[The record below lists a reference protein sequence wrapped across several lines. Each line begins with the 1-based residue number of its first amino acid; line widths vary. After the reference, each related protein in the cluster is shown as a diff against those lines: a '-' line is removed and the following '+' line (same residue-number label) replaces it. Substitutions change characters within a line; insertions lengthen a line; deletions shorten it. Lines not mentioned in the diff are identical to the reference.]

1 MRVRGR
7 VCVAGYYALINVLPL
22 SLVPSPPSAW
32 RSGTP
37 AGPALL
43 CCLLRDRVRLPLR
56 ERVRVSEDAAGR
68 AVAVSCPPIST
79 TTAAP
84 SVEVVEEAMLCVSCD
99 GLAVVVHERKVRVR
113 VRGVMCQTSGHFF
126 FRSRFYFGLLVEI
139 LLTVCHYC

>member
-1 MRVRGR
+1 MRLTG
-7 VCVAGYYALINVLPL
+7 VLPL

-84 SVEVVEEAMLCVSCD
+84 SVEVVEEAMLCVSCGD
-99 GLAVVVHERKVRVR
+99 GLAVVVHERCACVFVVSCAKQVD
-113 VRGVMCQTSGHFF
+113 TFF
-126 FRSRFYFGLLVEI
+126 FRSFFHFGLLVEI
-139 LLTVCHYC
+139 CAHGC

>member
-1 MRVRGR
+1 MRFME
-7 VCVAGYYALINVLPL
+7 VLPL

-68 AVAVSCPPIST
+68 AVAVPCPPIST

-84 SVEVVEEAMLCVSCD
+84 SVEVVEEAMLCVSC
-99 GLAVVVHERKVRVR
+99 E
-113 VRGVMCQTSGHFF
+113 
-126 FRSRFYFGLLVEI
+126 
-139 LLTVCHYC
+139 